1 MEWLLKALRFSVRT
15 EPVEAHK
22 PSFFSRRIDLFGLS
36 DFSGEP
42 DLPMPDS

>member
-22 PSFFSRRIDLFGLS
+22 PSCFSRRIDLCGLS
-36 DFSGEP
+36 GFSGEP